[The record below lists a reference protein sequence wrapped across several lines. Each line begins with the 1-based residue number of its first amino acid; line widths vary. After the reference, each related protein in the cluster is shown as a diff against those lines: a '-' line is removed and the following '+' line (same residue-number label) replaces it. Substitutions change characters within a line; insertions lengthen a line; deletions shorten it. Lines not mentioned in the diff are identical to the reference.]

1 MFSSGMM
8 ETTSNRLELP
18 DIEKNTFEAFKTYI
32 YTGQENINKENVVE
46 LLRAAALFQVKVQG
60 TINVCFV
67 FQTPQL
73 SILKSQWN
81 LHLKQKMFE

>member
-46 LLRAAALFQVKVQG
+46 LLRAAALFQVKVYREPLMY
-60 TINVCFV
+60 VLF
-67 FQTPQL
+67 FRPP
-73 SILKSQWN
+73 S
-81 LHLKQKMFE
+81 